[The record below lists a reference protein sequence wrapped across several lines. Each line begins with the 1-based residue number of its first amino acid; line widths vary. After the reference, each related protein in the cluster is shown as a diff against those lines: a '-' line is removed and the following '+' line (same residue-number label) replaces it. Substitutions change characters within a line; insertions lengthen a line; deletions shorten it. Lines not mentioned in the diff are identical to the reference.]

1 MAIIFFICY
10 VYINSACQNPQG
22 ALMTGDTRTD
32 DAEAVRINREK
43 DSAPEARDIWT
54 LEMNAELAR
63 RGSVADMANDPQD
76 LQDRFIIKKNIF
88 NNLTILQYAK
98 TDISVITPLVLS
110 CAALY
115 LILLLF
121 YFAGKRRK
129 SRRDRC

>member
-1 MAIIFFICY
+1 
-10 VYINSACQNPQG
+10 
-22 ALMTGDTRTD
+22 MTGDTRTD

-43 DSAPEARDIWT
+43 DSAPEACNIWT
-54 LEMNAELAR
+54 PEMKAELAR

-115 LILLLF
+115 HILLLF
-121 YFAGKRRK
+121 YFAVKRRK